1 MYLKSYFSD
10 EPLFSESKIIS
21 SIYEPNFDGTIS
33 NKFYEKVAFDKIDEQ
48 YLEDLNQANFEALS
62 KIATTHSDGLIM
74 ASENLPDSVIK
85 NIKNS
90 KKPHLDFSQS
100 KDEETYIEFYNKF

>member
-1 MYLKSYFSD
+1 MQ
-10 EPLFSESKIIS
+10 LFSQFIIFLLASSVISKKIPKNDKENVKVKFIS
-21 SIYEPNFDGTIS
+21 FNI
-33 NKFYEKVAFDKIDEQ
+33 VFDKIEKQ
-48 YLEDLNQANFEALS
+48 HLEELKQANFEALS
-62 KIATTHSDGLIM
+62 KIAATHSDGIIM

-85 NIKNS
+85 NIKDS